1 MLRIRWIWVCSL
13 KFTTNIKLSPQLP
26 RIKIK
31 RIRFSKIRL
40 CFKIWRTITEKRQ
53 TFNGN
58 YKHYL
63 NKLGSQKRRINLS
76 FSSKGK
82 PQTWLVINLLVK
94 APLKS
99 PKAYKSYL
107 KFKKT
112 KKRTHNW
119 INRFQII
126 NKEIFNLRWNFSNGF
141 STMDSY
147 ETKQKYKFMEKES
160 RLTFSWLTSSLFRR
174 FVFVINF
181 EESFVLN

>member
-94 APLKS
+94 VPLKS

-126 NKEIFNLRWNFSNGF
+126 NIEIFNFWMALNNKIY
-141 STMDSY
+141 D
-147 ETKQKYKFMEKES
+147 KFIIKK
-160 RLTFSWLTSSLFRR
+160 FR
-174 FVFVINF
+174 
-181 EESFVLN
+181 

>member
-1 MLRIRWIWVCSL
+1 MLRIRWIWLCSL

-94 APLKS
+94 VLLKS

-126 NKEIFNLRWNFSNGF
+126 NKEIFNFWMALNNKIY
-141 STMDSY
+141 D
-147 ETKQKYKFMEKES
+147 KFIIKKV
-160 RLTFSWLTSSLFRR
+160 R
-174 FVFVINF
+174 
-181 EESFVLN
+181 